1 MDRAIYRPGQTV
13 YFKVINTQYSN
24 KKETVVV
31 GMKQKITLVDANGE
45 DVSEQTFTTN
55 EFGSYSGNFI
65 LPKGKL
71 NGQFML
77 ETDEGSVSFRVEEY
91 KRPNFRITFEDI
103 KGEYKFGQTIHMKGK
118 AVSFS
123 GVPLSNATLNYEIK
137 KQDIRYRYFY
147 WFTPTSNEN
156 SIHGNS

>member
-1 MDRAIYRPGQTV
+1 
-13 YFKVINTQYSN
+13 
-24 KKETVVV
+24 
-31 GMKQKITLVDANGE
+31 MKQKITLVDANGE

-91 KRPNFRITFEDI
+91 KRPNFL
-103 KGEYKFGQTIHMKGK
+103 KL
-118 AVSFS
+118 
-123 GVPLSNATLNYEIK
+123 PLKILKVNINLDKPFI
-137 KQDIRYRYFY
+137 
-147 WFTPTSNEN
+147 
-156 SIHGNS
+156 